1 MKLSD
6 KGAALLEEF
15 EGFRSWLGC
24 SAPREALRQ
33 LAREDPLM
41 PTLVGTA
48 LHETCGAWRG
58 AGPCGRPA
66 VERLHYANECGPSRA
81 TRAHALRR
89 APERVRGRA
98 PAGATTQE
106 LGGEHAHPHREAGRT
121 AHR

>member
-66 VERLHYANECGPSRA
+66 VERLHYANEWMDHPGQPGLTLC
-81 TRAHALRR
+81 
-89 APERVRGRA
+89 
-98 PAGATTQE
+98 AGHLNE
-106 LGGEHAHPHREAGRT
+106 YVAG
-121 AHR
+121 HLLVPPPKN